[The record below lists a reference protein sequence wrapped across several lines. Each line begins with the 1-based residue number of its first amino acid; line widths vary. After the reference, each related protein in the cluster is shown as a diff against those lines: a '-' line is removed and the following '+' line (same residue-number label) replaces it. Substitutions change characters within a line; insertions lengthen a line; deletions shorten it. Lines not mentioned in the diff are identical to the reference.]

1 MLEIQSRMPGMDDFD
16 KMSMISRGSIKS
28 KVSIP

>member
-1 MLEIQSRMPGMDDFD
+1 MPGMDDFD